1 MFSKTTGFRHADAID
16 AGKIAIPELGA
27 ANGFDVTLTEDATQF
42 TDTGLRAFDVIV
54 FLNTDG
60 EGILNASQRT
70 AVERWMSRGGGI
82 VGIHADANADR
93 DWAWKG
99 DMMGD
104 AWFPNHPSGAPQFQN
119 ATVVNEDP
127 AHPAMAGIGATWVR
141 NDEWY
146 NFTAEPRGKVHVL
159 ATLDENTY
167 DEQDGSAAADDHPIA
182 WCSNYDGGRHFYT
195 ALGHNGAAWQE
206 TLYRSHILGAIQW
219 AAGVAEGDCGEERQG
234 IPTDAAFDKVTLDDN
249 TENPMEIAIAPDRK
263 VYIVELGGRVKE
275 YNPATKSVRTIGTI
289 PVHRGNEN
297 GLLGIALDPGFAT
310 NQHLYLFY
318 SAPSPEIQRIS
329 RFTLAAERA
338 IDMATEKRILEF
350 PHQRIICC
358 HSSGSMTFGP
368 TGDLFI
374 STGDDTQHAES
385 QGYNPIDDR
394 LAQRAGQSGR
404 RRQPRL
410 TRAARRATRTT
421 CAARSCASGR
431 WRARVTR
438 RAWAAPTRSR
448 RATSSTRPST
458 SANKTRP
465 EIYTMGHRNPFRI
478 SVDQETGW
486 VYNGE
491 VGPDANSENVNRGP
505 RGYDEI
511 NQIRSAGNYGW
522 PYCIADNK
530 AYTDWTS
537 RRPVERLVRLRG
549 RPDQRLGVEHGPE
562 QGPAGELRAAV
573 VAVLAVPGR
582 LPVGERADG
591 DPDGPGPHGDRRP
604 DLPLRRGLGLRGQ
617 AARVLRRQ
625 GLLRGLVARL
635 DRDDDARRRRRGR
648 RHRALHA
655 GRRLAPSAGHRDGPG
670 RRAVRAR
677 VGP

>member
-1 MFSKTTGFRHADAID
+1 MGLHSSAPAWPVRLAVAIAALFVLVLLTAAPRAHAQETDPQVLVLSKTTGFRHADAID

-27 ANGFDVTLTEDATQF
+27 ANGFDVTLTEDPAVHF

-104 AWFPNHPSGAPQFQN
+104 AWFANHPSGALQFQN

-219 AAGVAEGDCGEERQG
+219 TAGVAEGDCGEERQG

-275 YNPATKSVRTIGTI
+275 YNPESKTVRTIGTI
-289 PVHRGNEN
+289 LVHRGNEN
-297 GLLGIALDPGFAT
+297 GLLGITLDPGFAT
-310 NQHLYLFY
+310 NQQPLPLL
-318 SAPSPEIQRIS
+318 QR
-329 RFTLAAERA
+329 
-338 IDMATEKRILEF
+338 
-350 PHQRIICC
+350 PV
-358 HSSGSMTFGP
+358 
-368 TGDLFI
+368 TGDPADLPLHARRRDRRHRHDH
-374 STGDDTQHAES
+374 GEADPRVPAPADHLLPLRGLDDVRPDGRPVHLHGRRHAARGVAGL
-385 QGYNPIDDR
+385 QPDR
-394 LAQRAGQSGR
+394 RPAGQRAGHQSR
-404 RRQPRL
+404 RRP
-410 TRAARRATRTT
+410 
-421 CAARSCASGR
+421 CA
-431 WRARVTR
+431 
-438 RAWAAPTRSR
+438 
-448 RATSSTRPST
+448 
-458 SANKTRP
+458 
-465 EIYTMGHRNPFRI
+465 
-478 SVDQETGW
+478 
-486 VYNGE
+486 
-491 VGPDANSENVNRGP
+491 
-505 RGYDEI
+505 
-511 NQIRSAGNYGW
+511 
-522 PYCIADNK
+522 
-530 AYTDWTS
+530 
-537 RRPVERLVRLRG
+537 
-549 RPDQRLGVEHGPE
+549 
-562 QGPAGELRAAV
+562 
-573 VAVLAVPGR
+573 
-582 LPVGERADG
+582 
-591 DPDGPGPHGDRRP
+591 
-604 DLPLRRGLGLRGQ
+604 
-617 AARVLRRQ
+617 
-625 GLLRGLVARL
+625 
-635 DRDDDARRRRRGR
+635 
-648 RHRALHA
+648 
-655 GRRLAPSAGHRDGPG
+655 
-670 RRAVRAR
+670 
-677 VGP
+677 